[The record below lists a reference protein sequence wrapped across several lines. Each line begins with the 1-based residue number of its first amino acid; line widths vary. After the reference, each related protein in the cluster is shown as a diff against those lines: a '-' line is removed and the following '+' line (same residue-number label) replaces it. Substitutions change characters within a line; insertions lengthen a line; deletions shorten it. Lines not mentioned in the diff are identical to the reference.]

1 MTRYVKIGE
10 AKTHL
15 SALLAEVE
23 AGEDLVLC
31 RGAVPIAH
39 VTHFGDREHAALCE
53 TLRRERSKQSAVRTS
68 ELLAWRHE
76 GHAR

>member
-23 AGEDLVLC
+23 AGEDLIVC
-31 RGAVPIAH
+31 RGSDAH
-39 VTHFGDREHAALCE
+39 CSYHAD
-53 TLRRERSKQSAVRTS
+53 SP
-68 ELLAWRHE
+68 
-76 GHAR
+76 